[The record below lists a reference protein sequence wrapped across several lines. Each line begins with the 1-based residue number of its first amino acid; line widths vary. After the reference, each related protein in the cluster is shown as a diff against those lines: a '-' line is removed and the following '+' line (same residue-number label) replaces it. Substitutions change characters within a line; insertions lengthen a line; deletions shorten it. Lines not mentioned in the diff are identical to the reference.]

1 MRRFLAFFQNLRF
14 KQKLFISYIVVSIIP
29 VLVLGLFSYHQASS
43 LLLQQAKQNLDG
55 AISQIAETINFRAKQ
70 HEAIINSITQN
81 VVFKRIFIAN
91 DGDFPLLY
99 RDYVDPFFSNILDFN
114 TDILQISVF
123 TDNPSIL
130 RGEYILPLGLT
141 NDLPWTSRVAKP
153 KETQWN
159 IRNGKLFATRLFVSD
174 DGVPLGKSPGVLFL
188 SIDADSMFQD
198 LNEIKTNAYGVLI
211 LDKQGNPVLSK
222 NFRLAAN
229 LSVPSVIPAQLNE
242 KIGSFFM
249 NHTKYMYITEDIPE
263 PGWKLVYFTPKNGI
277 SVDAKSIVSA
287 TVLITVI
294 CLAVLLLIIW
304 MFSNTFVK
312 RIIKLNKKMLIVEN
326 GNLKIDVSSQ
336 ARDEIGQ
343 LTNRFGNMLT
353 NINTL
358 IEEVYQSKITQKEA
372 ELKALQTQINPHFLY
387 NTLSI
392 INWKALQIDAMEI
405 SQLTNTVSRFYRT
418 VLNKGRNFIPVRN
431 ELENAKDYM
440 HIQSIM
446 HNYSYDFNCEVE
458 EALMRFDMINL
469 IFQPILENALEHGI
483 DKLRKGSER
492 GRIVLRG
499 YMVGNDLVFSIED
512 NGPGMTRELADQI
525 LMMNTTGYGLKNVHD
540 RIQIR
545 FGQGYGLRIHSELGK
560 GTKVYLNFPAY
571 LAIETPEEPTHKKK

>member
-1 MRRFLAFFQNLRF
+1 MMRTFLAYFQNLRF
-14 KQKLFISYIVVSIIP
+14 KQKLFISYMVVSIIP

-43 LLLQQAKQNLDG
+43 FLLQQAKQNLDG
-55 AISQIAETINFRAKQ
+55 AISQIAETINYRAKQ
-70 HEAIINSITQN
+70 HESIINSITQN

-91 DGDFPLLY
+91 DGDFPVLY

-114 TDILQISVF
+114 TDLLQISVF

-141 NDLPWTSRVAKP
+141 NDLQWVNREVKP
-153 KETQWN
+153 QETQWN
-159 IRNGKLFATRLFVSD
+159 IRNGKLFATRAFVGEE
-174 DGVPLGKSPGVLFL
+174 GVQVGKPPAVLFL
-188 SIDADSMFQD
+188 SIDGDSMFQD
-198 LNEIKTNAYGVLI
+198 LDDIKTNAYGVLI
-211 LDKQGNPVLSK
+211 LDKQGNPILSK
-222 NFRLAAN
+222 NVRMDAKLPVSS
-229 LSVPSVIPAQLNE
+229 LPSQLNE
-242 KIGSFFM
+242 KIGSFSM
-249 NHTKYMYITEDIPE
+249 NHTEYMYITANIPE

-287 TVLITVI
+287 TALITVI
-294 CLAVLLLIIW
+294 CLAILLLIIW

-312 RIIKLNKKMLIVEN
+312 RIIKLNKKMMIVEN
-326 GNLKIDVSSQ
+326 GNLKIDVTSQ
-336 ARDEIGQ
+336 SKDEIGQ

-405 SQLTNTVSRFYRT
+405 SQITNTVSRFYRT
-418 VLNKGRNFIPVRN
+418 VLNKGRDFIPVRN

-446 HNYSYDFNCEVE
+446 HNYNFDFSCEVE
-458 EALMRFDMINL
+458 EALLRYDMINL

-483 DKLRKGSER
+483 DQLRKGSER

-499 YMVGNDLVFSIED
+499 YMIGEDLEFSIED
-512 NGPGMTRELADQI
+512 NGPGMNEELAEEV
-525 LMMNTTGYGLKNVHD
+525 LRMHTTGYGLRNVHD

-545 FGQGYGLRIHSELGK
+545 FGQGYGLRIHSEVGK
-560 GTKVYLNFPAY
+560 GTKVYLTFPAY
-571 LAIETPEEPTHKKK
+571 TAKEAPAESYS

>member
-1 MRRFLAFFQNLRF
+1 MRTFLAYFQNLRF
-14 KQKLFISYIVVSIIP
+14 KQKLFISYMVVSIIP
-29 VLVLGLFSYHQASS
+29 VVVLGMFSYHQASS
-43 LLLQQAKQNLDG
+43 FLLQQAKQNLDG
-55 AISQIAETINFRAKQ
+55 AVSQIAETINYRAKQ

-81 VVFKRIFIAN
+81 VVFKRIFISN
-91 DGDFPLLY
+91 DGDFPVLY

-114 TDILQISVF
+114 RDILQISVF
-123 TDNPSIL
+123 TENQSIL
-130 RGEYILPLGLT
+130 RGEYILPLSLT
-141 NDLPWTSRVAKP
+141 SDLKWANQRIQS

-159 IRNGKLFATRLFVSD
+159 IKNGKLFATRPFVSEEEAQ
-174 DGVPLGKSPGVLFL
+174 LGKAPAVLFL
-188 SIDADSMFQD
+188 SIDGDSLFQGLD
-198 LNEIKTNAYGVLI
+198 DIKTNAYGILI
-211 LDKQGNPVLSK
+211 VDRDGHQILSK
-222 NFRLAAN
+222 NMHMRAELPIAS
-229 LSVPSVIPAQLNE
+229 LTSAQLQE
-242 KIGSFFM
+242 RIGSFSM
-249 NHTKYMYITEDIPE
+249 QGADYMYITADMAE

-287 TVLITVI
+287 TALIVLV
-294 CLAVLLLIIW
+294 CLAGLLLIIW

-312 RIIKLNKKMLIVEN
+312 RIIKLNKKMMIVEN

-336 ARDEIGQ
+336 SRDEIGQ
-343 LTNRFGNMLT
+343 LTNRFGNMLV

-392 INWKALQIDAMEI
+392 INWKALEIDAMEI
-405 SQLTNTVSRFYRT
+405 SQITNTVSRFYRT
-418 VLNKGRNFIPVRN
+418 VLNKGRDFIPVRN

-446 HNYSYDFNCEVE
+446 HNYRFDFICDVE
-458 EALMRFDMINL
+458 EALLRYDMINL

-492 GRIVLRG
+492 GCITLRG
-499 YMVGNDLVFSIED
+499 YRSGEDLEFCIAD
-512 NGPGMTRELADQI
+512 NGPGMSQEMAEEVIQR
-525 LMMNTTGYGLKNVHD
+525 NSVGYGLKNVHD

-545 FGQGYGLRIHSELGK
+545 FGQSYGLRIESALGH
-560 GTKVYLNFPAY
+560 GTRVFLNFPVYTAEEISR
-571 LAIETPEEPTHKKK
+571 ADPE